1 MASAAHAP
9 QGRAPHTPP
18 ASRPRRPLVDTLGG
32 FPVAAALRG
41 AVALA
46 LPLLAGMWTG
56 HMTPAV
62 IAAIGAL
69 WGVSQDGSDPYR
81 TRARR
86 LCWMGPASVLGLLAG
101 ELALRTGQTAAVTVC
116 LVVCALVGGAIS
128 LRERTASVAGM
139 HLLLGATVGGGIPV
153 PGPWWQAP
161 AALLTGVGLVLVL
174 SATPWLWRRHHVERA
189 AVRAVFRA
197 ASEALA
203 AAGTA
208 TAEDARRRLTD
219 ALDAAHHMLG
229 RYLTSGHARRR
240 DAEADRLLG
249 AFDVAARLGEAVTT
263 LVWEGRPLPATVV
276 NIPLLIARGLLP
288 DGGEPAVA
296 SAPDGEQAAAPSPP
310 DGEHAAVGSLP
321 DGRPAAAAVL
331 PVVEPGSPGLRA
343 LNELR
348 AAADAEGVDD
358 AALSLPE
365 CPRQSRSARLRYAVL
380 LAACVLAAQSCAL
393 LLNAPRGYW
402 LPMTV
407 AFVYQP
413 DLGPVFRR
421 ALHRCIGTVVGVAA
435 IGTVSLLTESTCAFI
450 GLVAVFGALM
460 AVGVRHHYAVATTG
474 LTAIVFVLVD
484 LLGDHR
490 ALYGPRI
497 LDTALASALVLA
509 AHFALWPRSTAGRAD
524 ALTEAALAAAR
535 RYQDLAPS
543 AAPAQ
548 RQALRRAAYHQL
560 AEARRAAANARREPV
575 RPGHRLP
582 DWERTV
588 TEAEQLCDAVTARS
602 LSLRS
607 APGTMHTGPEHAVI
621 DTAGE

>member
-1 MASAAHAP
+1 MAQAANTP
-9 QGRAPHTPP
+9 RGRAPHTT
-18 ASRPRRPLVDTLGG
+18 PRARLRHRLISTVGA

-46 LPLLAGMWTG
+46 LPLLAGVATG
-56 HMTPAV
+56 RTTLAV
-62 IAAIGAL
+62 IAAIGTL

-86 LCWMGPASVLGLLAG
+86 LCWMGLASALGLLAG

-139 HLLLGATVGGGIPV
+139 HLLLGATIGGGIPV

-161 AALLTGVGLVLVL
+161 IALLTGVGLMLVL
-174 SATPWLWRRHHVERA
+174 SATPWLWRRHLVERA
-189 AVRAVFRA
+189 AVQAVYRA

-203 AAGTA
+203 AAGTGA
-208 TAEDARRRLTD
+208 AEDARRRLTD
-219 ALDAAHHMLG
+219 ALDDAHHMMG
-229 RYLTSGHARRR
+229 RYLTSAGPRRL
-240 DAEADRLLG
+240 DPEADRLLR
-249 AFDVAARLGEAVTT
+249 AFRVAARLGEAVTT
-263 LVWEGRPLPATVV
+263 LLWERRPLPATVV
-276 NIPLLIARGLLP
+276 NMPLLIARRLLP
-288 DGGEPAVA
+288 D
-296 SAPDGEQAAAPSPP
+296 DR
-310 DGEHAAVGSLP
+310 DAAVQQLLP
-321 DGRPAAAAVL
+321 DDRDTAVRTLPDAPRPAAPVPPAAD
-331 PVVEPGSPGLRA
+331 PDSPGLRA
-343 LNELR
+343 LADLR
-348 AAADAEGVDD
+348 TAADAERIDD
-358 AALSLPE
+358 VALSLPAR
-365 CPRQSRSARLRYAVL
+365 PRQSRSVHLRYAVL
-380 LAACVLAAQSCAL
+380 LATCVLAAQLCAL
-393 LLNAPRGYW
+393 LLDGPRGYW

-413 DLGPVFRR
+413 DFGPLFRR

-435 IGTVSLLTESTCAFI
+435 IGTVSLLTESTYAFI
-450 GLVAVFGALM
+450 GGVALFGALM

-497 LDTALASALVLA
+497 LDTAVASAIVLV

-524 ALTEAALAAAR
+524 ALTEAAVAAAR
-535 RYQDLAPS
+535 RYQDLAPT
-543 AAPAQ
+543 AAPTQ
-548 RQALRRAAYHQL
+548 RHALRRAAYHQL

-582 DWERTV
+582 DWEQTV
-588 TEAEQLCDAVTARS
+588 TEAEQLCDTVTARS
-602 LSLRS
+602 LSVRS
-607 APGTMHTGPEHAVI
+607 HPRSLCGTPGDPVT
-621 DTAGE
+621 DTAAE

>member
-1 MASAAHAP
+1 MASAANAP
-9 QGRAPHTPP
+9 QGRAPHIPT
-18 ASRPRRPLVDTLGG
+18 ASRPRRPLVSALGG
-32 FPVAAALRG
+32 FPLAAALRG

-46 LPLLAGMWTG
+46 LPLLAGVWTG
-56 HMTPAV
+56 RMTPAV

-86 LCWMGPASVLGLLAG
+86 LGWMGLASALGLLAG

-116 LVVCALVGGAIS
+116 LTVCALVGGAIS

-161 AALLTGVGLVLVL
+161 FALLTGVGLVLVL

-189 AVRAVFRA
+189 AVRAVYRA

-208 TAEDARRRLTD
+208 TAEDARRQLTD
-219 ALDAAHHMLG
+219 ALDVAHHMMG

-249 AFDVAARLGEAVTT
+249 AFHVAARLGEAVTT
-263 LVWEGRPLPATVV
+263 LLWEGRPLPATVV
-276 NIPLLIARGLLP
+276 DIPLLIARGLLP
-288 DGGEPAVA
+288 DGEEPAV
-296 SAPDGEQAAAPSPP
+296 PSPP
-310 DGEHAAVGSLP
+310 DGKDTAVGSLP

-331 PVVEPGSPGLRA
+331 PAVEPGSPGLRA
-343 LNELR
+343 LAELR
-348 AAADAEGVDD
+348 AATHVERMDD
-358 AALSLPE
+358 AALSLPAR
-365 CPRQSRSARLRYAVL
+365 PRQSRSARLRYAAL
-380 LAACVLAAQSCAL
+380 LAACVLAAQLCAL
-393 LLNAPRGYW
+393 LLDAPRGYW

-413 DLGPVFRR
+413 DFGPVFGR

-435 IGTVSLLTESTCAFI
+435 IGTVYLLTESTYAFI

-497 LDTALASALVLA
+497 LDTALASALVLV

-535 RYQDLAPS
+535 RYQDLAQS

-560 AEARRAAANARREPV
+560 AEARRAATNARREPV

-588 TEAEQLCDAVTARS
+588 TEAEQLCDTVTARS
-602 LSLRS
+602 LSLGSR
-607 APGTMHTGPEHAVI
+607 PTNHAL
-621 DTAGE
+621 TT